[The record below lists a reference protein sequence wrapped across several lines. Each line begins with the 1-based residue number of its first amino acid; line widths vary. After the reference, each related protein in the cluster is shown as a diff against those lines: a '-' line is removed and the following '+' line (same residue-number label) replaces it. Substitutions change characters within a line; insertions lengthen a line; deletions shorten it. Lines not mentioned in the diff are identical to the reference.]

1 MDVIGFGALNVDY
14 IYEVGD
20 LSSIEIGGKACEPGA
35 ELFCSPKEF
44 DETRKTL
51 KQKAHL
57 ASRSPGG
64 SAANTVVALAKM
76 GFSTGYIGKVGRDE
90 NGQFLLKNME
100 GVDVSRI
107 LRNDKSGQTI
117 ILLDKAK
124 ERTIF
129 VLPGCNDE
137 LTFEEIDLDYVRQ
150 AKFIHLTSFAGEVP
164 TEAQRQLVEAIGR
177 GVKVGFD
184 PGEIHTQ
191 KGLVKMVPVI
201 RRSHTVFVTDREI
214 RLLTGLDY
222 EEGARELLNYG
233 PETVVS
239 KLGPRGSY
247 ILSREEE
254 FHVAPVEAT
263 PVDRTGAGD
272 VYAAGY
278 LAGLLKGLSL
288 MQCAMLATKAAAQ
301 SITGWGRERY
311 PDASIFKGV

>member
-14 IYEVGD
+14 IYEVGN

-35 ELFCSPKEF
+35 ELFLNPKEF
-44 DETRKTL
+44 DEATKIL

-90 NGQFLLKNME
+90 NGQFLLKNMQ
-100 GVDVSRI
+100 GVDTSHI
-107 LRNDKSGQTI
+107 LRNEKSGQTI
-117 ILLDKAK
+117 ILLDKVR

-137 LTFEEIDLDYVRQ
+137 LTFKEIDLDYAKQ
-150 AKFIHLTSFAGEVP
+150 AKFVHLTSFAGEIP
-164 TEAQRQLVEAIGR
+164 TDAERELVEKIG
-177 GVKVGFD
+177 GEVKISFD

-191 KGLVKMVPVI
+191 KGLVKMTPVI
-201 RRSHTVFVTDREI
+201 RRTHTVFVTDREAH
-214 RLLTGLDY
+214 LLTGEDY
-222 EEGARELLNYG
+222 MEGVREILNYG
-233 PETVVS
+233 PQTVVC

-247 ILSREEE
+247 ILTRQEE
-254 FHVAPVEAT
+254 FHVPPVEAM

-278 LAGLLKGLSL
+278 LAGLLKGLSI

-301 SITGWGRERY
+301 SITGWGREKY